1 MSSAKK
7 LRSAVALLLTLVL
20 TLTMFTF
27 PASVS
32 ALGLSKTSITL
43 TKGYATTLTDWCK
56 RRICFMV
63 VLR

>member
-32 ALGLSKTSITL
+32 ALGLSKTCLLYTSD
-43 TKGYATTLTDWCK
+43 AADD
-56 RRICFMV
+56 
-63 VLR
+63 